1 MKTLFEM
8 KKESIVTACMGSWK
22 WQNAYRVATYR
33 PRLAKNGKVV
43 WESVGQSNKMSQ
55 PQLIRNGWEYSDFM
69 GSFHNS
75 QVRRDEAIKEIGISR
90 VRSIE
95 KRGYKFS

>member
-8 KKESIVTACMGSWK
+8 KKESIVSSCMGSWK
-22 WQNAYRVATYR
+22 WQNAYRVATYH

-43 WESVGQSNKMSQ
+43 WESVACSGKMSE
-55 PQLIRNGWEYSDFM
+55 PQLIRNGWKYSDFL
-69 GSFHNS
+69 GSFHNHPI
-75 QVRRDEAIKEIGISR
+75 RREEAIKEIGISR

-95 KRGYKFS
+95 KRGFKFA

>member
-1 MKTLFEM
+1 MKTLLEM
-8 KKESIVTACMGSWK
+8 EKQSIVSECMGSWK
-22 WQNAYRVATYR
+22 WQNAYCVATYR
-33 PRLAKNGKVV
+33 PRLAKNAKVV
-43 WESVGQSNKMSQ
+43 WESVGRSDKMSQ

-69 GSFHNS
+69 GSFHN
-75 QVRRDEAIKEIGISR
+75 QPVRRDEAIKEIGISR